1 MFDPILRNL
10 RRLAEEYQMFPKGSH
25 VLVACSGGGD
35 SMCLLHA
42 LLSLQDSLE
51 ITLSAAH
58 FNHQLRPE
66 ATEEAAFVQSW
77 CAQRGIPCVTGSG
90 NVRKQAADSGRGT
103 EEVARDLRYG
113 FLQRT
118 AEAVGANRIATAHHA
133 RDNSETILLH
143 LIRGSGLRG
152 LGGIPPVR
160 GNIVRPLL
168 TAQPQEIQSYL
179 AWHQI
184 PFVEDASNA
193 DLTYTRNY
201 LRHQVLPLLEG
212 INPNLNRRLWESAC
226 QFRQE
231 DAYLDDQAQ
240 ALLTS
245 LESTHEGVAL
255 PCTALTQ
262 APEALALR
270 GIQLLAQTAEPK
282 LILSAAHRRSVLSL
296 CRGSS
301 PSGQVNLPLGVT
313 ARRSYDKLEL
323 AHTQREPATFAPVPL
338 ALPGVTE
345 AAGWRFTC
353 RKTICP
359 DGKFNQPQHFYLAL
373 SEDTQVILRP
383 RQTGDTIALPARPR
397 KSAKKLL
404 IDAKLPRHRRDRLP
418 VLDCAGQVC
427 ALTGFG
433 ADQRFLPQP
442 GQPAWQ
448 IIVEPIPNSIYA
460 IDKEEKTS

>member
-1 MFDPILRNL
+1 MSDPILHQL
-10 RRLAEEYQMFPKGSH
+10 RRLAAEYQMFPQGSH

-42 LLSLQDSLE
+42 LRTLQSALD

-66 ATEEAAFVQSW
+66 STEEASFVEHW
-77 CAQRGIPCVTGSG
+77 CAQREIPCIIGSE
-90 NVRKQAADSGRGT
+90 NVGKQAADSGRGT
-103 EEVARDLRYG
+103 EETARELRYA

-118 AEAVGANRIATAHHA
+118 AAEVGAHRIATAHHA

-168 TAQPQEIQSYL
+168 TAQPEELRAYL
-179 AWHQI
+179 ARHQI

-201 LRHQVLPLLEG
+201 LRHQVLPLLETV
-212 INPNLNRRLWESAC
+212 NPNLNRRLWESAC

-231 DAYLDDQAQ
+231 DAYLDGQAQ
-240 ALLTS
+240 ALLAP
-245 LESTHEGVAL
+245 LESTATGVSI
-255 PCTALTQ
+255 PYEVLTQ

-270 GIQLLAQTAEPK
+270 AIQQLAQRAEPE
-282 LILSAAHRRSVLSL
+282 LVLSAAHRRGILAL
-296 CRGSS
+296 CRSDH
-301 PSGQVNLPLGVT
+301 PSGQLSLPMDII
-313 ARRSYDKLEL
+313 ARRSYDRL
-323 AHTQREPATFAPVPL
+323 ALVRRQQDLVFVPTPL

-353 RKTICP
+353 QKTICP
-359 DGKFNQPQHFYLAL
+359 TGTFQQPQCFYLAL
-373 SEDTQVILRP
+373 PEGAPVTLRP
-383 RQTGDTIALPARPR
+383 RQTGDAIALPARPR
-397 KSAKKLL
+397 KSIKKLL
-404 IDAKLPRHRRDRLP
+404 IDTKFPRHQRDHLP
-418 VLDCAGQVC
+418 VLDCGGQVC

-442 GQPAWQ
+442 GQSAWQ
-448 IIVEPIPNSIYA
+448 ITAVPAVNSTHV
-460 IDKEEKTS
+460 IDREGKPS